1 MFLVTQ
7 KIRNVVF
14 LRVGGKTML
23 SLPVL
28 KDYTTENLFDSH
40 FQLVAQK
47 LFIKVWIFEEIVKQ
61 NNSLELISS
70 GCKTQKKQLTEL
82 GTPFSIQRC
91 FNRTISHQQN
101 MHDKSLRKLQNGQR
115 NYITPKLKWVLSV
128 ARSTAWENVVYCLLS
143 FSTCSLLRAEL

>member
-47 LFIKVWIFEEIVKQ
+47 LFIKV
-61 NNSLELISS
+61 
-70 GCKTQKKQLTEL
+70 
-82 GTPFSIQRC
+82 
-91 FNRTISHQQN
+91 
-101 MHDKSLRKLQNGQR
+101 
-115 NYITPKLKWVLSV
+115 
-128 ARSTAWENVVYCLLS
+128 
-143 FSTCSLLRAEL
+143 